1 MNGYIQALQN
11 EILKTLRSKLWILLG
26 IGFSIL
32 PLVCALFMLIMKDP
46 EAARDMG
53 LISMKAQLLAGSAD
67 WPTMLSMVNMGISV
81 AGLILFAIF
90 TSWVFGQEFFN
101 RTSKD
106 LLAIPV
112 KRQAIVYAKF
122 SLILIWSFLVT
133 LYVFMLALLSGWLV
147 NIPGW
152 SLGLMWRSFGQLLL
166 ASILTAALMSW
177 VGFFACFG
185 RGYLPPM
192 GWAFFT
198 LALAQILAVLGWGEW
213 VPWAVPALMTEMGGP
228 LPEPLGAAS
237 YLSVILA
244 SVLGVL
250 ATLVWWQKA
259 DHSK

>member
-1 MNGYIQALQN
+1 MSGYVLALQN

-32 PLVCALFMLIMKDP
+32 PLVCALFMVIMKDP

-53 LISMKAQLLAGSAD
+53 LISMKAQLLAGTAD
-67 WPTMLSMVNMGISV
+67 WPTMFGMLNMGISV

-101 RTSKD
+101 GTNKD

-112 KRQAIVYAKF
+112 KRTDIVFAKF
-122 SLILIWSFLVT
+122 TIVLIWAFLTT
-133 LYVFMLALLSGWLV
+133 LYVFLLALLSAWPVGM
-147 NIPGW
+147 PGW
-152 SLGLMWRSFGQLLL
+152 SLGLMWQSLLEL
-166 ASILTAALMSW
+166 LIASMLTTSLMSW

-198 LALAQILAVLGWGEW
+198 LAMAQILAVLGWGEW
-213 VPWAVPALMTEMGGP
+213 VPWAVPALLTEMAGP
-228 LPEPLGAAS
+228 RSEPLGFVS
-237 YLSVILA
+237 YFSVIVA

-250 ATLVWWQKA
+250 ATLTWWLKA